1 MAYDKIIYWI
11 QSLKTNNYPNSLN
24 TTCLG
29 LLSVFK
35 NKLTSRNNDSYSYIY
50 DLSAI
55 ALLLLPLTLSNALA
69 MLLGHTFNVLELP
82 FFSKLCFHLSNL
94 LINIY
99 PLSFCIISGYY
110 LSHKTT
116 FNSALFIIY
125 SLVLFYLISIENG
138 SLSTAYYLPNN
149 PLIALLSA
157 LVTFIYCTR
166 FNLLQLEP
174 QALDFSSRLFKH
186 MLHFFV
192 FIGSALFLSKV
203 VVKVIEYFTS
213 LISGLSLDPLTFSGG
228 LIYQT
233 LLGLLGAIG
242 INGHNMLFSTKQTIY
257 SATQEN
263 MTAWATGE
271 TPLNII
277 SQGFYDAFM
286 SMGGSGNSI
295 SLLLCVLIFSKERN
309 HIMLA
314 LAALPLVIFNINEV
328 LLFGLPII
336 FNPLLIIPFVGLP
349 LVSFLITYLC
359 ISSGLVS
366 PVVEIV
372 NWMTP
377 PLFSGYIAMGNNIE
391 GTLLQLFIII
401 IGIFIYRPFYLS
413 FAGKYSIRL
422 KSVMSETLVEK
433 SIFTNLL
440 DSVRTSASNSL
451 NKSSAQKRLATLLHE
466 GELLMH
472 YQLLQSVLDKHSFS
486 FEALL
491 RYQDKTGKLHPPTF
505 ICDFQLLN
513 MMPMLDN
520 LVIDKVLLDMQ
531 QMTLSPLHRV
541 AINISVASIE
551 KTDFVSH
558 LLARLSHFSIP
569 PQWLELEI
577 TEEAILSD
585 NLPLL
590 QTMEN
595 LKSHGLKISMDDF
608 GTGYAS
614 FPHLNKYPF
623 DKIKLDRSL
632 LQDTV
637 TPKGKELYQLI
648 AKMGE
653 IADCEVVAEGVE
665 TTEEYEFVAKC
676 GVDAVQGYLLAKPQ
690 PLSATL
696 KLIGQYQRIS

>member
-1 MAYDKIIYWI
+1 M
-11 QSLKTNNYPNSLN
+11 KTNTVPNSLN
-24 TTCLG
+24 TPFLS
-29 LLSVFK
+29 LLSAFK
-35 NKLTSRNNDSYSYIY
+35 HKLTSRNHDSYSYVY

-69 MLLGHTFNVLELP
+69 ILLGHTFNVLELP
-82 FFSKLCFHLSNL
+82 FISGLCFHLSNL

-99 PLSFCIISGYY
+99 PLSFCVIAGYY

-125 SLVLFYLISIENG
+125 SLVLFYLVSIEND
-138 SLSTAYYLPNN
+138 SLSTAYYFPNN

-186 MLHFFV
+186 VLHFFV
-192 FIGSALFLSKV
+192 FIGSALFLSKAV
-203 VVKVIEYFTS
+203 VRIIEYFTS

-242 INGHNMLFSTKQTIY
+242 INGHNMLFSIKQTIY

-263 MTAWATGE
+263 MTAWAAGE
-271 TPLNII
+271 APLNII

-391 GTLLQLFIII
+391 GTLLQLFIIV

-413 FAGKYSIRL
+413 FTGRYSIRL
-422 KSVMSETLVEK
+422 KSVISDTHVEK
-433 SIFTNLL
+433 TIFTSLL
-440 DSVRTSASNSL
+440 DNARAAASNSL
-451 NKSSAQKRLATLLHE
+451 NKSSAQKRLTTLLHQ
-466 GELLMH
+466 GELVMH
-472 YQLLQSVLDKHSFS
+472 YQLLQSILDKRAFS

-491 RYQDKTGKLHPPTF
+491 RYQDKDGELHPPTF
-505 ICDFQLLN
+505 ISDFQLLN
-513 MMPMLDN
+513 MMPMLDK
-520 LVIDKVLLDMQ
+520 LVLDKVLLDMQ
-531 QMTLSPLHRV
+531 QMALSPSHRV

-551 KTDFVSH
+551 KPDFVSQ
-558 LLARLSHFSIP
+558 LLSRLHHFSIP

-585 NLPLL
+585 NLLL
-590 QTMEN
+590 LKTMEN
-595 LKSHGLKISMDDF
+595 LKSHGIKISMDDF

-632 LQDTV
+632 LLDAV
-637 TPKGKELYQLI
+637 TPKGKDLYQLI

-665 TTEEYEFVAKC
+665 TDEEYKFVAAC
-676 GVDAVQGYLLAKPQ
+676 GVDTVQGFLLAKPQ
-690 PLSATL
+690 PLAEILTL
-696 KLIGQYQRIS
+696 IKRYQRI

>member
-1 MAYDKIIYWI
+1 M
-11 QSLKTNNYPNSLN
+11 KTNRFPSALHISL
-24 TTCLG
+24 LH
-29 LLSVFK
+29 LLSVLK
-35 NKLTSRNNDSYSYIY
+35 NKLTSSSHNSQSYFY

-69 MLLGHTFNVLELP
+69 VLLGHTFQLLELP
-82 FFSKLCFHLSNL
+82 FISGLCFHLSNL

-99 PLSFCIISGYY
+99 PLSFCIITSYY

-116 FNSALFIIY
+116 FNNALFIIY
-125 SLVLFYLISIENG
+125 SLTLFYLISIESG
-138 SLSTAYYLPNN
+138 TLSTSYFFPNN
-149 PLIALLSA
+149 PLLALLSA
-157 LVTFIYCTR
+157 LITFTYCTR
-166 FNLLQLEP
+166 FNLQQLEP
-174 QALDFSSRLFKH
+174 QAPDFTSRLFKH
-186 MLHFFV
+186 VAHLFL
-192 FIGSALFLSKV
+192 FISFTLFLSKV
-203 VVKVIEYFTS
+203 TVKVIEFFTS
-213 LISGLSLDPLTFSGG
+213 FISGINLDPLTFSGG

-242 INGHNMLFSTKQTIY
+242 INGHNMLFSIKQTIY

-263 MTAWATGE
+263 MSAWTAGE
-271 TPLNII
+271 APLNII

-295 SLLLCVLIFSKERN
+295 SLLLCILIFSKERN

-314 LAALPLVIFNINEV
+314 LAALPLVMFNINEV

-349 LVSFLITYLC
+349 LISFLITYLS
-359 ISSGLVS
+359 ISLGVIS
-366 PVVEIV
+366 PVVDVV

-391 GTLLQLFIII
+391 GSLLQLIII
-401 IGIFIYRPFYLS
+401 IVGIFVYRPFYLS
-413 FAGKYSIRL
+413 FAGRYSIRL
-422 KSVMSETLVEK
+422 KEAMSDTLVEK
-433 SIFTNLL
+433 TIFTSLL
-440 DSVRTSASNSL
+440 DSVRTSAMTSL
-451 NKSSAQKRLATLLHE
+451 NMSSAQKRLATLLHQ
-466 GELLMH
+466 GELVMH
-472 YQLLQSVLDKHSFS
+472 YQLLQSVLDKHFFS

-491 RYQDKTGKLHPPTF
+491 RYHDNAGKLHPPTF
-505 ICDFQLLN
+505 ISDFQLLN
-513 MMPMLDN
+513 MMPMLDK

-531 QMTLSPLHRV
+531 QMALSPQHRV

-551 KTDFVSH
+551 KADFVSH
-558 LLARLSHFSIP
+558 LLSRLNHFSISP
-569 PQWLELEI
+569 LWLELEI

-595 LKSHGLKISMDDF
+595 LKSHGIKISMDDF

-623 DKIKLDRSL
+623 DKVKLDRSL
-632 LQDTV
+632 LLDATTQ
-637 TPKGKELYQLI
+637 KGRELYQLI

-665 TTEEYEFVAKC
+665 TPEEYEFVAKC
-676 GVDAVQGYLLAKPQ
+676 GVDAVQGFLLSRPK
-690 PLSATL
+690 PLSETL
-696 KLIGQYQRIS
+696 KLIEQYKRMR